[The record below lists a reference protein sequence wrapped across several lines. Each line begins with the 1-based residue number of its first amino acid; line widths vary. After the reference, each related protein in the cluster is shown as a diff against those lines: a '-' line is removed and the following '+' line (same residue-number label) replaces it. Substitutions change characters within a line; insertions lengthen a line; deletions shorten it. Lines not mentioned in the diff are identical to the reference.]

1 MIDDYAGRMSIG
13 QGPIAPGIVA
23 GLGLR
28 RAATADELLAL
39 LDSAL
44 AEAALDRG
52 QLAAL
57 ATLEGKH
64 AHPAL
69 RAVASRL
76 DIPLLALP
84 ETMLHRPV
92 PNPSRRVALH
102 LRLPSV
108 AEAAC
113 LALGPLLLEKR
124 RSANATCALSLYGVP
139 MSSAASAAAMLS
151 TSNAGP

>member
-1 MIDDYAGRMSIG
+1 MIDDCTGRGLIG
-13 QGPIAPGIVA
+13 QEPVLPGIVA

-28 RAATADELLAL
+28 EAATVEELLTL

-44 AEAALDRG
+44 AETELKRS

-69 RAVASRL
+69 RRVASLL
-76 DIPLLALP
+76 DIPVLALP
-84 ETMLHRPV
+84 AAMLHRPV
-92 PNPSRRVALH
+92 PNPSRRVELH

-113 LALGPLLLEKR
+113 LAFGPLLLEKR
-124 RSANATCALSLYGVP
+124 RSANATCALSLHGAP
-139 MSSAASAAAMLS
+139 MSSAASAAATLS